1 MCPKADVARFSAA
14 HVEDEARVVEELPEP
29 HAVADGC
36 GDYRRDACFL
46 DAQTR
51 HTSTGD
57 ASRHGRQVA
66 LDAEVGPNRSRECS
80 ALGLELTIRRL
91 RVHARAVGELS
102 VVHDDAGVDGAVA
115 AREGDAAARR
125 E

>member
-57 ASRHGRQVA
+57 ASREAPEGALEAEGGACAGR
-66 LDAEVGPNRSRECS
+66 GRS

-102 VVHDDAGVDGAVA
+102 V
-115 AREGDAAARR
+115 
-125 E
+125 